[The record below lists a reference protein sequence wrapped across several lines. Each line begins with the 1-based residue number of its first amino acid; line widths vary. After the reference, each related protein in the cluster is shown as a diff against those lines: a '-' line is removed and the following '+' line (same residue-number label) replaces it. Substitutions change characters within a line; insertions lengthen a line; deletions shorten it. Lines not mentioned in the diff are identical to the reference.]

1 MTQVLCI
8 LLLLLSI
15 GSNEDKIK
23 LEKSFVAEEIVNAD
37 QSSVWIETDLAG
49 TIRIDRAK
57 IFDIQTDKL
66 FYIQFMNGYNT
77 RGRVEFSDKKE
88 VNVTGETGF
97 TFTIP
102 GEDLFKMT
110 PIENFDSLEPSVTKI
125 RAGALLKEKK
135 VTKPKLRWIYIFS

>member
-77 RGRVEFSDKKE
+77 SG
-88 VNVTGETGF
+88 
-97 TFTIP
+97 
-102 GEDLFKMT
+102 
-110 PIENFDSLEPSVTKI
+110 
-125 RAGALLKEKK
+125 
-135 VTKPKLRWIYIFS
+135 